1 MAEGGQPI
9 NMHNA
14 HPVYR
19 PDIDGLR
26 AIAILSVV
34 IYHAFPTKL
43 RGGFVGVDIFFVI
56 SGFLISSIIFRSL
69 QRGDFNF
76 GEFYARRVR
85 RIFPA
90 LILVLAAS
98 YTVGW
103 FVLLPDEFKQLGRHM
118 AAGAGFVQNIVLYQE
133 AGYFDTASELKPL
146 MHLWSLSIEEQF
158 YLVFPVLIW
167 GAWRL
172 GLNALSVALLLVLL
186 SFGLNLGGI
195 EKNAT
200 RVFFMPQTRFW
211 ELLAGSV
218 LAYVQLFKAA
228 PLAYW
233 LQRGVFHPLV
243 FRHPPAAER
252 RGAILNNLLAFGGL
266 LLIVAADFGLHKGKL
281 YPGGW
286 ALFPVL
292 GACMLILAGSGAWV
306 NRKIL
311 ANRWVVFVGL
321 ISYPLYLWH
330 WPLLSFARLMEG
342 ETPSRNI
349 RMAVVA
355 LSFVL
360 AWLTYRLIERPLR
373 LGGKTWVTTA
383 VFCLLLTLVGYVGYN
398 AYVKDGLEVREVGKL
413 NFGFL
418 VHKSDLHGYE
428 KLIIYRKGFEHLL
441 GSSLAWY
448 KGKEDWLFLGNAHNG
463 TVAKLKLANIPAESE
478 TEATKEIFSK
488 IARAGAKTN
497 TKIILIVGAN
507 KSSIYPEYLPDQI
520 SPSTKKYIS
529 FFLDK
534 LKGISNLTVYNST
547 DDLLRNKKT
556 AGILYWMTD
565 THWNNKGAFIA
576 YSGFSNLL
584 GLPIPEVEFQYDST
598 HSGDLINIS
607 KLKNF
612 PLHAEDNWNVV
623 WKNKPIWTQKEIPN
637 EQTTAFGSA
646 TVVTNQQPLSNQSI
660 WVVGDSYTG
669 SLKQYLNATFKEVR
683 YLGHWAEKL
692 IELPTDIEKA
702 DKKPDMIIIIR
713 VERTF

>member
-1 MAEGGQPI
+1 MDSAVAEVGQPI

-34 IYHAFPTKL
+34 IFHAFPTKL

-69 QRGDFNF
+69 QRGDFSL

-103 FVLLPDEFKQLGRHM
+103 FVLLPDEFKQLGKHM
-118 AAGAGFVQNIVLYQE
+118 AAGAGFVQNIVLHQE

-158 YLVFPVLIW
+158 YLIFPVLIW

-172 GLNALSVALLLVLL
+172 GLNALSVVLLLILL

-200 RVFFMPQTRFW
+200 KVFFMPHTRFW

-218 LAYVQLFKAA
+218 LAYVQLFKSAS
-228 PLAYW
+228 LTYW

-252 RGAILNNLLAFGGL
+252 RDAILNNLLAFGGL

-292 GACMLILAGSGAWV
+292 GACLLILAGPGAWV

-360 AWLTYRLIERPLR
+360 AWLTYRLIERPIR
-373 LGGKTWVTTA
+373 LGGKTWVKTA
-383 VFCLLLTLVGYVGYN
+383 VLCLLIGLVGYVGYN
-398 AYVKDGLEVREVGKL
+398 AYQRQGLVFRQVVTNKLAIINDLKWDGLWESPGCIAKYGFSPCVVSGDLPTVIILGDSHGNHLYPGLASLGQYQFLSAGTCAPLDGVSIHVKNNQANHPCAKTDFLAKNMAVLASEKQITTAILSSFWRAVLDGNILNDRERAYWGGTTLVSTHQEESNLSRQELVLNGLKRTIKQLREKNLKIIFVRDTFDIADELTEYCKL
-413 NFGFL
+413 SKPIPSANCTIPRAEFASRR
-418 VHKSDLHGYE
+418 VP
-428 KLIIYRKGFEHLL
+428 
-441 GSSLAWY
+441 
-448 KGKEDWLFLGNAHNG
+448 EDWLIHELLTYEPALRVVDPIENFCDRDRCFLMRDH
-463 TVAKLKLANIPAESE
+463 TLYY
-478 TEATKEIFSK
+478 
-488 IARAGAKTN
+488 R
-497 TKIILIVGAN
+497 
-507 KSSIYPEYLPDQI
+507 DQHHL
-520 SPSTKKYIS
+520 S
-529 FFLDK
+529 
-534 LKGISNLTVYNST
+534 V
-547 DDLLRNKKT
+547 
-556 AGILYWMTD
+556 
-565 THWNNKGAFIA
+565 
-576 YSGFSNLL
+576 SG
-584 GLPIPEVEFQYDST
+584 
-598 HSGDLINIS
+598 S
-607 KLKNF
+607 KLM
-612 PLHAEDNWNVV
+612 
-623 WKNKPIWTQKEIPN
+623 
-637 EQTTAFGSA
+637 A
-646 TVVTNQQPLSNQSI
+646 TLIQQHL
-660 WVVGDSYTG
+660 
-669 SLKQYLNATFKEVR
+669 
-683 YLGHWAEKL
+683 
-692 IELPTDIEKA
+692 
-702 DKKPDMIIIIR
+702 
-713 VERTF
+713 